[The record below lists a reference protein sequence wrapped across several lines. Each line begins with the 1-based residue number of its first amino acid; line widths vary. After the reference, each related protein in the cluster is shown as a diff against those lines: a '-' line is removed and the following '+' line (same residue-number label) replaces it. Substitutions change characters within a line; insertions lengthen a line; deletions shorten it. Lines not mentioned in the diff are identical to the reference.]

1 MRKRMANRQCP
12 TPTCHICT
20 VDRSDERRSH
30 CPDIFF
36 NWHFSCMLMCWLFYA
51 FLQYILKTVK
61 IYRFIPASEMVA
73 INNLCKYGKHT
84 VLKYKELVLRN

>member
-1 MRKRMANRQCP
+1 
-12 TPTCHICT
+12 
-20 VDRSDERRSH
+20 
-30 CPDIFF
+30 
-36 NWHFSCMLMCWLFYA
+36 MLMCWLFYA

-73 INNLCKYGKHT
+73 INNLCKYGKYT